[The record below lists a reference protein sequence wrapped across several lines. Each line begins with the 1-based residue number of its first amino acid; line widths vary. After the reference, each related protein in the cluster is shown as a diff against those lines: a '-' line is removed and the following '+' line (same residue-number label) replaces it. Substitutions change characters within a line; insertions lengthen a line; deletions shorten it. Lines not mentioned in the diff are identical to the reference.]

1 MRSEQEIRNEIER
14 LKRVYSKAKC
24 KYEEV
29 INTLP
34 PVDEDWKDLANIQQ
48 YSIAMKAIDHKI
60 AGLYFALGEKYERKH
75 IAWCCK
81 YEKE

>member
-29 INTLP
+29 INTLLFNENETDKELEKS
-34 PVDEDWKDLANIQQ
+34 VSLAIN
-48 YSIAMKAIDHKI
+48 KI
-60 AGLYFALGEKYERKH
+60 AEQKGL
-75 IAWCCK
+75 
-81 YEKE
+81 